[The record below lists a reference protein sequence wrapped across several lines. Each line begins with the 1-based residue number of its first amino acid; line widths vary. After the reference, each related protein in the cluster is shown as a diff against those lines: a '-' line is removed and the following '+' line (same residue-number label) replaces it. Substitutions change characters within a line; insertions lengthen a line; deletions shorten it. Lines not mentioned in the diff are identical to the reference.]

1 MARICDL
8 HAHSYHSDGSL
19 SPAQLLQMGQEAGL
33 SALALCDHN
42 TVAGLPEFM
51 DAAKNSCV
59 EAVPGVE
66 LSTEY
71 EGAELHILA
80 LFVRPEHYDVI
91 TQLME
96 DFRRRKEQ
104 SNIAL
109 VEALCKAGMKLD
121 YGKIKQGTKDG
132 FVNRVHVA
140 MEMIE
145 KGYTSSVQEA
155 FKTYLKPGGGYY
167 TPPQRL
173 DAFEAIRF
181 IKSLGAVA
189 VLAHPF
195 LNLNE
200 QELRKF
206 LPKAV
211 QSGLDAME
219 TMYAKYDAGTTALAG
234 ALAQEY
240 GLLCSGGSDFHGDC
254 KPDIRLGTGRGEL
267 RIPYGFLE
275 KLKQRKKDR

>member
-1 MARICDL
+1 MEQICDL
-8 HAHSYHSDGSL
+8 HAHSNYSDGSY
-19 SPAQLLQMGQEAGL
+19 SPSRLLQMGQEAGL
-33 SALALCDHN
+33 SALVLCDHN

-51 DAAKNSCV
+51 EAAKHSCV

-71 EGAELHILA
+71 QGTELHILA
-80 LFVRPEHYDVI
+80 LFVRPEHYSVI
-91 TQLME
+91 TELME
-96 DFRRRKEQ
+96 DFLRRKEQ

-109 VEALCKAGMKLD
+109 VDALCRAGMELD
-121 YGKIKQGTKDG
+121 YERIKQLTKDG

-140 MEMIE
+140 MEMIRL
-145 KGYTSSVQEA
+145 GYTSSVQEA
-155 FKTYLKPGGGYY
+155 FKTYLRPGGGYY
-167 TPPQRL
+167 TPPRRL

-200 QELRKF
+200 EELRRF
-206 LPKAV
+206 LPAAV

-219 TMYAKYDAGTTALAG
+219 TMYAKYDDRTTALAA
-234 ALAQEY
+234 ALAEEY
-240 GLLCSGGSDFHGDC
+240 GLLCSGGSDFHGAC
-254 KPDIRLGTGRGEL
+254 KPDISLGTGRGAL
-267 RIPYGFLE
+267 RIPYRFLE
-275 KLKQRKKDR
+275 ELKQRKTDC

>member
-1 MARICDL
+1 MERICDL
-8 HAHSYHSDGSL
+8 HAHSYHSDGSF
-19 SPAQLLQMGQEAGL
+19 SPAQLLRMGKEAGL
-33 SALALCDHN
+33 SALVLCDHN

-51 DAAKNSCV
+51 EAAKDSCV

-71 EGAELHILA
+71 QGTELHILA
-80 LFVRPEHYDVI
+80 LFVRPEHYGTI
-91 TQLME
+91 TRLME
-96 DFRRRKEQ
+96 DFHRRKEQ

-109 VEALCKAGMKLD
+109 VEALRGAGMDID
-121 YGKIKQGTKDG
+121 YDRIKQATQDG

-195 LNLNE
+195 LNLDE
-200 QELRKF
+200 VELRAF
-206 LPKAV
+206 LPEAV
-211 QSGLDAME
+211 ACGLDAME
-219 TMYAKYDAGTTALAG
+219 TMYSKYDAETTALAG
-234 ALAQEY
+234 ALAREY
-240 GLLCSGGSDFHGDC
+240 GLLHSGGSDFHGSC
-254 KPDIRLGTGRGEL
+254 KPDISLGTGRGEL
-267 RIPYGFLE
+267 RIPYEFLE
-275 KLKQRKKDR
+275 KLKQRKK

>member
-1 MARICDL
+1 MERICDL
-8 HAHSYHSDGSL
+8 HAHSYHSDGSF
-19 SPAQLLQMGQEAGL
+19 SPAQLLRMGQEAGL
-33 SALALCDHN
+33 SALVLCDHN

-51 DAAKNSCV
+51 EAAKTSDV

-71 EGAELHILA
+71 KGTELHILA
-80 LFVRPEHYDVI
+80 LFVRPEHYGVI
-91 TQLME
+91 TCLME

-104 SNIAL
+104 SNMAL
-109 VEALCKAGMKLD
+109 VEALRGAGMDMD
-121 YGKIKQGTKDG
+121 YDRIKQTTRDG
-132 FVNRVHVA
+132 FVNRVHIA

-155 FKTYLKPGGGYY
+155 FKTYLKPGGYY

-195 LNLNE
+195 LNLDE
-200 QELRKF
+200 AELRAF
-206 LPKAV
+206 LPEAV
-211 QSGLDAME
+211 ACGLDAME
-219 TMYAKYDAGTTALAG
+219 TVYSKYDAETTALAG
-234 ALAQEY
+234 ELAQEY
-240 GLLCSGGSDFHGDC
+240 GLLHSGGSDFHGSC
-254 KPDIRLGTGRGEL
+254 KPDISLGTGRGEL
-267 RIPYGFLE
+267 RIPYEFLE
-275 KLKQRKKDR
+275 KMKLRKQKF